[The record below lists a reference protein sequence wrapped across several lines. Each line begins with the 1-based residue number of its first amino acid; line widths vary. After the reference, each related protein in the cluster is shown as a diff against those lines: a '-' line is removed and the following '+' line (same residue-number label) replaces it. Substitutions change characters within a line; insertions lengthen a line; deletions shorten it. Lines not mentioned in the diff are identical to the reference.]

1 MLLCTDSGDGE
12 GRKQK
17 LQLSKF
23 LLRNQTTIHAK
34 APARPTPWPCRLAP
48 LRTISKAST
57 RLMHQALALFT
68 RIDSYLHTK
77 ARAALIAKLSQEG
90 ISVERETGL
99 FVVKRKGKTCYTN
112 TKWIVRWKTFEATS
126 LKSGGSC
133 VRVRA
138 CACVCVCVRVLTRK
152 CRIFD

>member
-1 MLLCTDSGDGE
+1 
-12 GRKQK
+12 
-17 LQLSKF
+17 
-23 LLRNQTTIHAK
+23 
-34 APARPTPWPCRLAP
+34 
-48 LRTISKAST
+48 
-57 RLMHQALALFT
+57 MHQALALFT

-99 FVVKRKGKTCYTN
+99 FVVKRDSGKTCYTK

>member
-1 MLLCTDSGDGE
+1 
-12 GRKQK
+12 
-17 LQLSKF
+17 
-23 LLRNQTTIHAK
+23 
-34 APARPTPWPCRLAP
+34 
-48 LRTISKAST
+48 
-57 RLMHQALALFT
+57 MHLALALFK

-77 ARAALIAKLSQEG
+77 ARTALIAKLSQEG
-90 ISVERETGL
+90 ISVERETGS
-99 FVVKRKGKTCYTN
+99 FVVKRNGKTCSTD

>member
-1 MLLCTDSGDGE
+1 
-12 GRKQK
+12 
-17 LQLSKF
+17 
-23 LLRNQTTIHAK
+23 
-34 APARPTPWPCRLAP
+34 
-48 LRTISKAST
+48 
-57 RLMHQALALFT
+57 MHQALALFT

-90 ISVERETGL
+90 ISVERETGS
-99 FVVKRKGKTCYTN
+99 FVVKRNGKTCYTD

-138 CACVCVCVRVLTRK
+138 CACVCVRVRVLTRK
-152 CRIFD
+152 RRIFD